1 MLSLARRLGVEFP
14 LAAAT
19 DRANQDVPAR
29 VVDFVTARAPTNGRV
44 SVLGLSYKP
53 DTHVIEE
60 SQSLQI
66 AKLLSER
73 SFEVTAYDPLAMELA
88 RSILGNT
95 VRFAESAQV
104 CIDGADVVVIAT
116 PWKEFKDLNYSPPG
130 RDGKPIVIDCWGLL
144 DKNTQASVTITRLGA
159 NAIGDVP
166 TDDQF
171 KR

>member
-29 VVDFVTARAPTNGRV
+29 VADFVTARAPTNGRV

-88 RSILGNT
+88 RSNLGNT
-95 VRFAESAQV
+95 VRFAQSAQA
-104 CIDGADVVVIAT
+104 CIDEADVVVIAT
-116 PWKEFKDLNYSPPG
+116 PWKEFRDLNYSPPG

-144 DKNTQASVTITRLGA
+144 AEKAQRSVLITRLGA
-159 NAIGDVP
+159 NTIG
-166 TDDQF
+166 
-171 KR
+171 RE